1 MNKIFQV
8 EMSACQML
16 QAAQALC
23 QSAGEAYDDER
34 LVTAIAQYQLAA
46 RFYGLLGMDA
56 RAVAVGNKARLI
68 DSEIIAASE
77 EDVA

>member
-1 MNKIFQV
+1 MNKLFQV
-8 EMSACQML
+8 EMTACQLLM
-16 QAAQALC
+16 AAQALT

-34 LVTAIAQYQLAA
+34 YVSAIAQYQMAA

-68 DSEIIAASE
+68 DSEIVAASE
-77 EDVA
+77 EEVA